1 MSYAMDEG
9 AVAKPVDADAVDGS
23 PSICRSNLGFREATT
38 SEEFRA
44 VHSAVTVGSNMSGQ
58 ANRFTSSASFGK
70 SKRRYSSL
78 DPTKVGS
85 LKK

>member
-1 MSYAMDEG
+1 MSHAMDEG

-23 PSICRSNLGFREATT
+23 RSICRSNLGFRGEATT

-58 ANRFTSSASFGK
+58 ANRFTGSASFGK

-78 DPTKVGS
+78 DPMKVGS
-85 LKK
+85 LK